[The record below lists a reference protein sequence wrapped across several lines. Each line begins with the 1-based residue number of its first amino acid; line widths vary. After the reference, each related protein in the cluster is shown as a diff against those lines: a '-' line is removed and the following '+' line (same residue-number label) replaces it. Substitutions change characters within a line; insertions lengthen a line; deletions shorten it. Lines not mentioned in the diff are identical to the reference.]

1 MATPINLSS
10 VIKFAKDIGTQCV
23 KRIKRKANK
32 APAMLNTIDSIYTL
46 YLLSSGLV
54 DDMDELKVLL
64 SDKSWQSLPV
74 QIIIIT
80 MTSDL
85 ISPED

>member
-32 APAMLNTIDSIYTL
+32 APAMLKTIDSIYTL